1 MARAEIRTGRRTT
14 RGIQT
19 NQMGRVLQKGKK
31 SDVFQITKVFFLQQN
46 PGRVVPT
53 FIGLSTTPVVAGRVR
68 TAWKHANIVP
78 VLKTKQ
84 KLASSA
90 TIVRNLYNPLWQ
102 RSLRNLS
109 TLEPSVLSNHYF
121 NLNNMDFAQEDPA
134 SASFLLLYTI
144 LAKH

>member
-31 SDVFQITKVFFLQQN
+31 SDVFQITKYSSFSK
-46 PGRVVPT
+46 PRRVVPT

-78 VLKTKQ
+78 VLKQT

-90 TIVRNLYNPLWQ
+90 TIVRNLYNPL
-102 RSLRNLS
+102 
-109 TLEPSVLSNHYF
+109 
-121 NLNNMDFAQEDPA
+121 
-134 SASFLLLYTI
+134 
-144 LAKH
+144 